1 MPANRNNKP
10 LGQGLAAL
18 IKTEGSDKDSA
29 YKENFDIK
37 NITPNPYQPRMKIDP
52 EDLIDLAESIREKGV
67 IQPLIITKDENSDKY
82 FLIAGERRLKAA
94 QLAGLKRVP
103 VVIKDSSPQEMLELA
118 LIENIQRQDLNALEE
133 ASAFKQLQDDF
144 NLKHS
149 EIAKKVGL
157 SRVAVTNKI
166 RLLKLPDQVK
176 EYVLGEEISEGHARA
191 ILGLKDDQSISAAAN
206 IIIKRNLSVREAE
219 QLVRR
224 ISYSNEEN
232 IDKTRRITK
241 ETEALEQKISKRLG
255 FDSKI
260 NKLTNGGKV
269 VIKFKDEAELRE
281 LVERL
286 TR

>member
-1 MPANRNNKP
+1 MPTNKNNKP

-18 IKTEGSDKDSA
+18 IKTESSDKDSA

-37 NITPNPYQPRMKIDP
+37 KITPNPYQPRMKIDP

-67 IQPLIITKDENSDKY
+67 IQPLIVTKDENSEKY
-82 FLIAGERRLKAA
+82 TLIAGERRLKAA

-118 LIENIQRQDLNALEE
+118 LIENIQREDLNALEE

-241 ETEALEQKISKRLG
+241 ETEALEQRITKKLG

-269 VIKFKDEAELRE
+269 IIKFKDEAELRE
-281 LVERL
+281 LIERL

>member
-1 MPANRNNKP
+1 MPVKNKP

-18 IKTEGSDKDSA
+18 IKEESSSADSS

-37 NITPNPYQPRMKIDP
+37 NIEPNPYQPRMRIDP
-52 EDLIDLAESIREKGV
+52 EDLIDLADSIREKGV
-67 IQPLIITKDENSDKY
+67 IQPLIITKDEDSVKY
-82 FLIAGERRLKAA
+82 YLIAGERRLKAA

-103 VVIKDSSPQEMLELA
+103 VVIKDSTPQEMLELA
-118 LIENIQRQDLNALEE
+118 LIENIQRQDLNVLEE
-133 ASAFKQLQDDF
+133 ATAFKQLQEEF

-149 EIAKKVGL
+149 DIAKKVGL

-166 RLLKLPDQVK
+166 RLLRLPDQVK
-176 EYVLGEEISEGHARA
+176 EYILADEISEGHARA

-224 ISYSNEEN
+224 ISYSKEEN
-232 IDKTRRITK
+232 IDSTRKITK
-241 ETEALEQKISKRLG
+241 EVKTLEEKITKKLG
-255 FDSKI
+255 FESKI
-260 NKLTNGGKV
+260 NKLNIGGKV
-269 VIKFKDEAELRE
+269 VIRFKDDAELRE
-281 LVERL
+281 LTERL